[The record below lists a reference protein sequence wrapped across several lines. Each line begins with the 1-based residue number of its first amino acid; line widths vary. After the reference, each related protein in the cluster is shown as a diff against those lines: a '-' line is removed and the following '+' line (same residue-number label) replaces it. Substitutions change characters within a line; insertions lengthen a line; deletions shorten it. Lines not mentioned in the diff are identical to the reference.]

1 MVAYFWLGSYGG
13 CFLLKN
19 SNSRGYTH
27 LMPCPTQGALKI
39 VRPSFGAALKYFDA
53 FLGRIVNQE
62 IKEFTAV
69 KWEQIQ

>member
-1 MVAYFWLGSYGG
+1 
-13 CFLLKN
+13 
-19 SNSRGYTH
+19 
-27 LMPCPTQGALKI
+27 MPCHTQGALKI

>member
-1 MVAYFWLGSYGG
+1 
-13 CFLLKN
+13 
-19 SNSRGYTH
+19 
-27 LMPCPTQGALKI
+27 MPCHTQGALKI

-62 IKEFTAV
+62 IKESTAV